1 MLRRTKDERPEKFDE
16 HGLAD
21 ISKTLKSR
29 PVGCDFKNKK
39 GGAMNVN
46 CLLRVACNP
55 LEIHGGYYGGND
67 RRACSIIMTCLEFQ
81 DHQNYVQIPKTIDI
95 LIK

>member
-29 PVGCDFKNKK
+29 PVGCDFKIKN
-39 GGAMNVN
+39 GGAMNGN
-46 CLLRVACNP
+46 CILRVSQH
-55 LEIHGGYYGGND
+55 LSEINGGYFGVNNK
-67 RRACSIIMTCLEFQ
+67 RARIVLLSCLELQ
-81 DHQNYVQIPKTIDI
+81 DHQNYVQIPRTIEI
-95 LIK
+95 

>member
-1 MLRRTKDERPEKFDE
+1 
-16 HGLAD
+16 
-21 ISKTLKSR
+21 
-29 PVGCDFKNKK
+29 
-39 GGAMNVN
+39 MNVN

-67 RRACSIIMTCLEFQ
+67 RRARSIIMTCLEFQ